1 MRGILFL
8 FAAAI
13 LSISTYSQSTIKGSI
28 TSSGKVIPFATV
40 HIKNLEKIILADSSG
55 KFSTQIEA
63 GTHIIEITST
73 GYQLMSK
80 KITLNQNEVKEIN
93 FQLIPLQ
100 TDLNNIV
107 VVGSRSFQRNINSS
121 PLPIDILRET
131 ELASTGQLSLDKQLA
146 YKLPSFNT
154 ANIPVADATTLFDPY
169 EIRNLGASRTL
180 ILINGKRKS
189 PSSLLNLTPS
199 VGRGETGSDLTSIP
213 IDAIKRIEVLRDGA
227 SAQYG
232 SGAIAGVMNVILKDD
247 TTTSSILF
255 RTGITSKGDGAI
267 ADLSY
272 NSGHSLAGK
281 GFVNYTLDF
290 TQQQNAVRTGN
301 IDVKGEQSTFGGT
314 PQKDAAI
321 ASYLIKYP
329 TANHKTSIGEYT
341 QGKFLLNIG
350 YPINSKTE
358 MHGNFMTALK
368 QFKSNANFR
377 PPYWRKDYG
386 ALHTSIPGAPNYTG
400 GSDPLY
406 DGYIGYG
413 PGFNGDLSDYNGSV
427 GFNTKSGNWNKE
439 VSITFGGNTQLYTVD
454 KTVNASL
461 GSMTPT
467 YFKAGGY
474 SFHNLIGNFDLSRKI
489 NSNLTWALG
498 SEFRKEIYRII
509 AGSEASYYG
518 EGANS
523 FPGIK
528 ADDAFTSSRVNL
540 GLYSDASLDI
550 TKKWFLNAAL
560 RGEYYSDFGPA
571 LIWKIAS
578 RYNLYK
584 EKVILRA
591 SASTGFKSPDLH
603 QIYTQQISAVLN
615 GGNINLYGLFNNQSK
630 EVFSLGIPKLRP
642 EEAKNYSMG
651 LSFRPNSKMNI
662 SVDYYDITIANRIIL
677 TTNITSKNPATVLY
691 NILQQSGVVSMQF
704 FTNAVK
710 TNTSGLDISVAYKN
724 INIGRAKLGFDVA
737 GNMVLQ
743 NKLSSNKNTPE
754 PIKQS
759 GISLIDEQIRCLV
772 ERSRPRSKFVLGTEL
787 NIKNLTVYLNNS
799 LFGKAGFQDVSNGGD
814 IMNHIRQVFKPGLL
828 TDLTISQR
836 LKPSVNLSLSIN
848 NIFNVLPKWELVALD
863 EVGVIAL
870 TDPSK
875 VQAVKNGI
883 TFNGRYPNLSYYG
896 AHFNQLGTMF
906 ELSLKINL

>member
-1 MRGILFL
+1 MRLFLFL
-8 FAAAI
+8 FAASI
-13 LSISTYSQSTIKGSI
+13 LCNSAYSQSTIKGSI
-28 TSSGKVIPFATV
+28 TSAKKSIPFATV
-40 HIKNLEKIILADSSG
+40 NFKNIDKSILADSSG
-55 KFSTQIEA
+55 NFSKQLEA
-63 GTHIIEITST
+63 GSYIIEVTSA

-80 KITLNQNEVKEIN
+80 KIVLHQNEVQEIN

-100 TDLNNIV
+100 TELNNIV

-131 ELASTGQLSLDKQLA
+131 ELSSTGQLSLDKQLA

-180 ILINGKRKS
+180 ILVNGKRKS

-247 TTTSSILF
+247 TSSSTILF

-272 NSGHSLAGK
+272 NSGHSLGGK
-281 GFVNYTLDF
+281 GFVNYTLGF
-290 TQQQNAVRTGN
+290 TQQQNAIRTGT
-301 IDVKGEQSTFGGT
+301 IDVKGEQATFGGT
-314 PQKDAAI
+314 PQKEAAI
-321 ASYLIKYP
+321 ANYLKKYP

-350 YPINSKTE
+350 YPINSNTE

-377 PPYWRKDYG
+377 PPYWRKDFG
-386 ALHTSIPGAPNYTG
+386 LLHTSIPGAPNYTG

-413 PGFNGDLSDYNGSV
+413 PGFNGDLSDYNGTI
-427 GFNTKSGNWNKE
+427 GFQTKKGNWNKE
-439 VSITFGGNTQLYTVD
+439 ISVTFGGNTQLYTVD
-454 KTVNASL
+454 QTVNASL
-461 GSMTPT
+461 GSMSPT
-467 YFKAGGY
+467 YFKSGGY
-474 SFHNLIGNFDLSRKI
+474 AFHNLIGNFDLSRKV
-489 NSNLTWALG
+489 NSKLTWALG
-498 SEFRKEIYRII
+498 SEFRKEIYKII
-509 AGSEASYYG
+509 AGSSASYYG

-528 ADDAFTSSRVNL
+528 ADDAFTSSRLNL
-540 GLYSDASLDI
+540 GVYSDASFDI
-550 TKKWFLNAAL
+550 TKKWFLNAAI

-578 RYNLYK
+578 RYNIYK
-584 EKVILRA
+584 EILIFRA

-630 EVFSLGIPKLRP
+630 EVFALGIPKLRP
-642 EEAKNYSMG
+642 EAAKNYSMG

-662 SVDYYDITIANRIIL
+662 SIDYYDITIANRIIL
-677 TTNITSKNPATVLY
+677 TTNITSKNPSTVLY
-691 NILQQSGVVSMQF
+691 NILQQSDIVSMQF

-710 TNTSGLDISVAYKN
+710 TRTSGIDISMGYKN
-724 INIGRAKLGFDVA
+724 INIGRGKLGFDVA
-737 GNMVLQ
+737 GNMVVQ
-743 NKLSSNKNTPE
+743 NKLSTNVNTPE

-759 GISLIDEQIRCLV
+759 GISLIDEQIRCLI
-772 ERSRPRSKFVLGTEL
+772 ERSRPRSKFVFGTEL
-787 NIKNLTVYLNNS
+787 SVNKFIIYLNNS

-814 IMNHIRQVFKPGLL
+814 MMNHVRQEFKPGLL
-828 TDLTISQR
+828 TDLTISQQ
-836 LKPSVNLSLSIN
+836 LKPSLNLSFSIN
-848 NIFNVLPKWELVALD
+848 NIFNVLPKWNLVALD
-863 EVGVIAL
+863 ALGVSAL
-870 TDPSK
+870 ADPLK
-875 VQAVKNGI
+875 VQAIKNGI

-906 ELSLKINL
+906 EMSVKVNL

>member
-1 MRGILFL
+1 MRIILFL
-8 FAAAI
+8 FAASI
-13 LSISTYSQSTIKGSI
+13 LSNSTYSQSTIKGSI
-28 TSSGKVIPFATV
+28 TSSGKAIPYATV
-40 HIKNLEKIILADSSG
+40 QIKRLEKQILADSSG
-55 KFSTQIEA
+55 KFSLQLKA
-63 GTHIIEITST
+63 GNYTIEITSS
-73 GYQLMSK
+73 GYQSLSK
-80 KITLNQNEVKEIN
+80 NIALNQNEVKEII

-107 VVGSRSFQRNINSS
+107 VVGSRSFQRNILSS
-121 PLPIDILRET
+121 PLPIDVLRET
-131 ELASTGQLSLDKQLA
+131 DLASTGQLSLDKQLA

-180 ILINGKRKS
+180 ILVNGKRKS

-247 TTTSSILF
+247 TSTSAISF

-267 ADLSY
+267 ANLSY
-272 NSGHSLAGK
+272 NSGNSLAGK

-290 TQQQNAVRTGN
+290 TQQLNAVRTGV
-301 IDVKGEQSTFGGT
+301 IDLKGEQSTFGGT

-321 ASYLIKYP
+321 ANYLKKYP

-350 YPINSKTE
+350 YPINSNTE
-358 MHGNFMTALK
+358 IHGNFMTALK

-377 PPYWRKDYG
+377 PPYWRKDFG
-386 ALHTSIPGAPNYTG
+386 LLHKSNPGAPNYTG
-400 GSDPLY
+400 NLDPLY

-427 GFNTKSGNWNKE
+427 GFTSKSGNWNKD

-454 KTVNASL
+454 NTVNASL
-461 GSMTPT
+461 GSMSPT

-474 SFHNLIGNFDLSRKI
+474 GFHNLIGNFDLSRKM
-489 NSNLTWALG
+489 NSKLTWALG
-498 SEFRKEIYRII
+498 SEFRKEIYKII
-509 AGSEASYYG
+509 AGSAASYYG

-528 ADDAFTSSRVNL
+528 ADDAFTSSRVNV

-550 TKKWFLNAAL
+550 TKKWFLNAAI

-630 EVFSLGIPKLRP
+630 EVFALGIPKLRP
-642 EEAKNYSMG
+642 EEAQNYSMG
-651 LSFRPNSKMNI
+651 LSFRPHSKMNI
-662 SVDYYDITIANRIIL
+662 SIDYYDITIANRIIL

-691 NILQQSGVVSMQF
+691 NILQQSGTVSMQF

-710 TNTSGLDISVAYKN
+710 TRTSGLDISMGYKN
-724 INIGRAKLGFDVA
+724 INLGRAKIGFDVA

-743 NKLSSNKNTPE
+743 NKLSSNVNTPE
-754 PIKQS
+754 PIQQS
-759 GISLIDEQIRCLV
+759 GISLIDEQIRCLI
-772 ERSRPRSKFVLGTEL
+772 ERSRPRSKFVFGTDL
-787 NIKNLTVYLNNS
+787 NINKLTVYLNNT
-799 LFGKAGFQDVSNGGD
+799 LFGKAGFQDISNGGD
-814 IMNHIRQVFKPGLL
+814 IMNHVRQEFKPGLL
-828 TDLTISQR
+828 TDLTVSQR
-836 LKPSVNLSLSIN
+836 LKPSLNVSFSIN
-848 NIFNVLPKWELVALD
+848 NIFNVLPKWNLVALD
-863 EVGVIAL
+863 ALGVSAL
-870 TDPSK
+870 ADPLK
-875 VQAVKNGI
+875 VQAIKNGI

-896 AHFNQLGTMF
+896 AHFNQLGTMV
-906 ELSLKINL
+906 EMSVKINL

>member
-8 FAAAI
+8 FAAII
-13 LSISTYSQSTIKGSI
+13 LTNSTYSQSSIKGSI
-28 TSSGKVIPFATV
+28 TSSGKAIPYATV
-40 HIKNLEKIILADSSG
+40 NIKNVEKQILADSSG
-55 KFSTQIEA
+55 KFSTQLEA
-63 GTHIIEITST
+63 GNYIIEITSS
-73 GYQLMSK
+73 GYQLLSK
-80 KITLNQNEVKEIN
+80 KIALNQNEVKEIN
-93 FQLIPLQ
+93 FQLTPLT

-107 VVGSRSFQRNINSS
+107 VVGSRSFQRSINSS

-131 ELASTGQLSLDKQLA
+131 ELSSTGQLSLDKQLA

-180 ILINGKRKS
+180 ILVNGKRKS

-247 TTTSSILF
+247 TTTSSIVF
-255 RTGITSKGDGAI
+255 RTTITSKGDGAL
-267 ADLSY
+267 ANLSY

-281 GFVNYTLDF
+281 GFANYTLDF
-290 TQQQNAVRTGN
+290 TQQQNAVRTGK
-301 IDVKGEQSTFGGT
+301 IDVKGEQATFGGT

-321 ASYLIKYP
+321 ANYLKKYP

-341 QGKFLLNIG
+341 QGKFLLNVG
-350 YPINSKTE
+350 YPINSNTE

-377 PPYWRKDYG
+377 PPYWRKDFG
-386 ALHTSIPGAPNYTG
+386 LLHTSNPGAPNYTG
-400 GSDPLY
+400 TTDPLY

-413 PGFNGDLSDYNGSV
+413 PGFNGDLSDYNGTV
-427 GFNTKSGNWNKE
+427 GFRTKNGSWNKE
-439 VSITFGGNTQLYTVD
+439 VSVTFGGNTQLYTVD

-461 GSMTPT
+461 GTLSPT

-474 SFHNLIGNFDLSRKI
+474 AFHNLIGNFDLSKKI
-489 NSNLTWALG
+489 NSRLTWALG
-498 SEFRKEIYRII
+498 SEFRKEIYSII
-509 AGSEASYYG
+509 AGSSASYYG

-578 RYNLYK
+578 RYNLYE

-630 EVFSLGIPKLRP
+630 EVFALGIPKLRP
-642 EEAKNYSMG
+642 EAAKNYSMG
-651 LSFRPNSKMNI
+651 LSVRPNSKLNI
-662 SVDYYDITIANRIIL
+662 SIDYYDITIANRIIL
-677 TTNITSKNPATVLY
+677 TTNITSRNPSTVLY
-691 NILQQSGVVSMQF
+691 NILQQSGIVSMQF

-710 TNTSGLDISVAYKN
+710 THTSGLDVSMGYKN

-737 GNMVLQ
+737 GNMVIQ
-743 NKLSSNKNTPE
+743 NKLSSNENTPE

-772 ERSRPRSKFVLGTEL
+772 ERSRPRSKFLFGTDL
-787 NIKNLTVYLNNS
+787 NIKNLTLYLNNT
-799 LFGKAGFQDVSNGGD
+799 LFGEAGFQDVSNGGD
-814 IMNHIRQVFKPGLL
+814 IMNYVRQVFKPGLL
-828 TDLTISQR
+828 TDLTVSHR
-836 LKPSVNLSLSIN
+836 LKSSVNLSLSIN
-848 NIFNVLPKWELVALD
+848 NIFNVLPKWDLEALD
-863 EVGVIAL
+863 ALGVNAL
-870 TDPSK
+870 QDPNK
-875 VQAVKNGI
+875 VQTIKNGI